1 MNHVE
6 TGPEAGAGKG
16 QRYPGPGGIRAAVCP
31 WEGKAMDYLEI
42 EKVTGREILDSRGNP
57 TVEAEVHL
65 ADGTVGRGAAP
76 SGASTGEFEALEL
89 RDGDKSRFGGKG
101 VRKAVDN
108 INTVIRKAVSGLDAS
123 DLYGVDRAMILADG
137 TPDKSGLGANA
148 ILAVSI
154 ASARAAA
161 AALGIP
167 LYRFL
172 GGAGANRMPVP
183 MMNILNGGAH
193 AANNVDVQE
202 FMIMPVGAESF
213 GEGLRWCAEVFHG
226 LAGLLKDLGLATSVG
241 DEGGF
246 APDLSGDEEA
256 IRCILEAVKR
266 AGYEPGRDFVL
277 AMDAAS
283 SEWKSGKKGEYV
295 LPKSGKHYTSAELV
309 AHWKELCERYP
320 VRSIEDG
327 LDEED
332 WEGWQLLTR
341 ELGGKVQLVGDDLFV
356 TNTERLAKGISCR
369 CGNSILIKLNQ
380 IGSVSETLEAI
391 KLAHRSGYTA
401 VVSHRS
407 GETED
412 TTIADLA
419 VALNAGQI
427 KTGAPSRSERV
438 AKYNQLLRIEEELGE
453 VGMYYNPFYR
463 KS

>member
-1 MNHVE
+1 M
-6 TGPEAGAGKG
+6 T
-16 QRYPGPGGIRAAVCP
+16 
-31 WEGKAMDYLEI
+31 YLSI
-42 EKVTGREILDSRGNP
+42 EKIIGRQIIDSGGNP

-89 RDGDKSRFGGKG
+89 RDGDKSRYGGKG
-101 VRKAVDN
+101 VTKAVEN
-108 INTVIRKAVSGLDAS
+108 INTVINDTLSGMDAS
-123 DLYGVDRAMILADG
+123 DIYAIDAAMIAADG
-137 TPDKSGLGANA
+137 TTDKSKLGANA

-154 ASARAAA
+154 ACARAAA
-161 AALGIP
+161 TALDIP

-172 GGAGANRMPVP
+172 GGVNANRLPVP

-193 AANNVDVQE
+193 AANTVDVQE
-202 FMIMPVGAESF
+202 FMIMPAGLPSF
-213 GEGLRWCAEVFHG
+213 SEGLRACTEVFHA
-226 LAGLLKDLGLATSVG
+226 LQALLKSRGLATAVG

-246 APDLSGDEEA
+246 APDLSSDEEA
-256 IRCILEAVKR
+256 IQVILEAIEK
-266 AGYEPGRDFVL
+266 AGYTPGKDFVL

-283 SEWKSGKKGEYV
+283 SEWKSGKKGEYK
-295 LPKSGKHYTSAELV
+295 LPKCGKTFTSAELV
-309 AHWKELCERYP
+309 AHWKDLTEKYP
-320 VRSIEDG
+320 IWSLEDG

-332 WEGWQLLTR
+332 WEGWQLLTG

-356 TNTERLAKGISCR
+356 TNTRRLAKGIGQG

-391 KLAHRSGYTA
+391 KMAHQAGYTA
-401 VVSHRS
+401 ISSHRS

-419 VALNAGQI
+419 VALNTCQI

-438 AKYNQLLRIEEELGE
+438 AKYNQLLRIEEELGAAA
-453 VGMYYNPFYR
+453 VYPGFDAFR
-463 KS
+463 LHR